1 MIQPL
6 HGSAG
11 FLAGGGE
18 MGARIRAYD
27 WNATSL
33 GSPMHWSQAL
43 KVAVRLLL
51 SSGHPMFIWWGPQL
65 IQFYNDAYCRS
76 IGPERHPSALGQ
88 EGKECWQEIWP
99 IIGPQIEQVMAGEG
113 YTWHENQLVPIT
125 RHGSREDVYWT
136 YSYSPIDDPD
146 APNGIGGV
154 LVVCT
159 ETTEQ
164 VLSQQRAKIA
174 EAKWRAL
181 FDLAP
186 VFMCTLK
193 GEQHEFEYA
202 NPEYLKLVNK
212 REVLGKSVREA
223 LPEVV
228 DQGFVSLLDEVFI
241 SRKPYQGHA
250 IPVDLASEHSS
261 TERRFVD
268 FIYQPLTNEDNMVT
282 GIFVVG
288 YDVTESVRSG
298 TRLQEQDRRKDEFLA
313 MLAHELRNPLA
324 PIANVA
330 ELLMRKSSAP
340 IETQKAGEVLKRQC
354 GQLTHLVNDLL
365 DVSRITRGI
374 IELKNAPVSI
384 DQAVVIALESAQ
396 PQIAEKGHNLVYA
409 AADEELFVWGD
420 LQRLVQCL
428 SNILVNAVKYTPPQG
443 MIKVTVARE
452 GGEVTIEI
460 ADSGIGIDPE
470 MLPTIFD
477 LFTQVNSTIDRA
489 QGGLGIGL
497 SIVHR
502 LVQMHSGA
510 ITAASEGS
518 GRGTQ
523 FTIRLPLIASPQAV
537 VQEPLADKAESC
549 RILIVDDNID
559 AADSLALLLGYL
571 GHETLAVYSALDGL
585 RRLATF
591 VPDVALLDIG
601 LPDLDGY
608 ELARRFRAISSSTS
622 LIALTGYGTAE
633 DRRQSAEAGFDHH
646 LTKPVAMVDLEQV
659 IANLRDKNCQDGL
672 GFANPPV

>member
-6 HGSAG
+6 HDGAG

-18 MGARIRAYD
+18 MGALVRAYD
-27 WNATSL
+27 WDATSL
-33 GSPMHWSQAL
+33 GSPTHWSQAL

-65 IQFYNDAYCRS
+65 IQFYNDAYRRS

-164 VLSQQRAKIA
+164 VLSQQRAKTA

-193 GEQHEFEYA
+193 GMQHRFEYA

-212 REVLGKSVREA
+212 REVLGKTVREA

-228 DQGFVSLLDEVFI
+228 GQGFVSLLDQVFR

-250 IPVDLASEHSS
+250 VPVDLASEHHV

-268 FIYQPLTNEDNMVT
+268 FIYQPLTDENNEVT
-282 GIFVVG
+282 GVFVVG

-298 TRLQEQDRRKDEFLA
+298 ERLREQDRRKDEFLA

-330 ELLMRKSSAP
+330 DLLMRKTDRP
-340 IETQKAGEVLKRQC
+340 IETKKAGEVLQRQC

-374 IELKNAPVSI
+374 IELKNSPVSI
-384 DQAVVIALESAQ
+384 HQVIDVALESAQ
-396 PQIAEKGHNLVYA
+396 PQIAEKGHKLVYA
-409 AADEELFVWGD
+409 AAQDELFVWGD

-428 SNILVNAVKYTPPQG
+428 SNILVNAIKYTPPHG
-443 MIKVTVARE
+443 LIRVTVTRA
-452 GGEVTIEI
+452 GEKVAIEV
-460 ADSGIGIDPE
+460 ADSGVGIAPE

-477 LFTQVNSTIDRA
+477 LFTQVNPTIDRA

-497 SIVHR
+497 SIVYR
-502 LVQMHSGA
+502 LVQMHSGS

-518 GRGTQ
+518 GRGSQ
-523 FTIRLPLIASPQAV
+523 FTVHLPLMVPPQAIV
-537 VQEPLADKAESC
+537 PEPLPETSKSC
-549 RILIVDDNID
+549 RILIIDDNVD
-559 AADSLALLLGYL
+559 AADSLALLLAHL

-591 VPDVALLDIG
+591 APDVALLDIG
-601 LPDLDGY
+601 LPDLNGY
-608 ELARRFRAISSSTS
+608 ELARRFRATSTS
-622 LIALTGYGTAE
+622 TNLIALTGYGTAE

-646 LTKPVAMVDLEQV
+646 LTKPVAMAELERV
-659 IANLRDKNCQDGL
+659 ISSLRKKR
-672 GFANPPV
+672 